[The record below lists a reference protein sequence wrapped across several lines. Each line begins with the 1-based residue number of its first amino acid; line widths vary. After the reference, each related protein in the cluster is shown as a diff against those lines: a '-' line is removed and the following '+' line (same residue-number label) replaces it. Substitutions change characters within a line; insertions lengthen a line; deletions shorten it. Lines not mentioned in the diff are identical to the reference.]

1 MSPFH
6 LHEGRMQGALASG
19 YVGQTVRIA
28 LGKSTLVSRVAYI
41 DSPASRH
48 SEAAARTLHPGSQQ
62 HNPSYWPGAA
72 YTRLRPELVPTRG
85 PLSRPHYLRA
95 QHSASQVA
103 KPEEP
108 QSSLDSQTEGTE
120 TQASAEHESSPS
132 RDAHTGQRAEYY
144 THERGQ
150 LLDLGE
156 HKTYHDARLKNASFV
171 CQAPAIGSM
180 PTVRR
185 SVIEA
190 SGSVIAQDHD
200 LKIVSCSPRMV
211 VGQPESGF
219 LKPQLR
225 ATQNRISR
233 ASTSFLKDT
242 CVGQRR
248 ERGYINLNE
257 ALDEHMDDTYARE
270 RFSVFDV
277 FSNQKS
283 MKQVDG
289 EDSFLTPPLTLQDVD
304 HFESAIEG
312 TKEAIETR
320 WSRFFESASIQT
332 TSPIRGPTFKIWDS
346 SRRLFFH
353 RLSLNLQF
361 GRKEEIWSVTE
372 SLKPLLSERR
382 KANPFN
388 RSKVQ
393 NGGSKSKGGAHFR
406 DNQIKI
412 EDAPK
417 NEDWPSVF
425 ENPFSSLLPQHINE
439 LCKTELPRS
448 LIIGLILFA
457 SSTTTHPLAP
467 AIANVLSNLLLSP
480 LGYNNNPVGAH
491 LLLTHLGVPLCDPLD
506 LPYIFNLAE
515 EEGSFLRPYPFL
527 PNSDILESFVKPVGE
542 SEDASTPSLETVSP
556 RHFEVKSFSPLHAS
570 SCDAASQV
578 LRDSIQQAEL
588 NLTEEAKT
596 YLSSLADAGAN
607 PDFRFSR
614 NLPLQTITVDATQD
628 SSQLLKFADLDADG
642 RKDVSALPSF
652 AIDDSST
659 TEVDDAFAL
668 DMDELLPYAKQLL
681 QDELQGPSLNGTM
694 DESSYNG
701 PKTAR
706 ILIHIADPTTVM
718 RVGDDLEMTARERVE
733 TVYLPHRKSFML
745 PSVLS
750 EYYCSLQAHPHKN
763 IALTFEAHVDL
774 RTGELVKHDVF
785 PSKFNSMKRLTYDH
799 VQSVIRPGPAAAKPA
814 NAKFLELIG
823 KPLLPG
829 QKDASSSASSSA
841 PQAKLT
847 EKEEL
852 ALRLLAKVSR
862 LRKQWRVKV
871 GKAESMHLLK
881 SDIKVDATTSQPKI
895 TLKYDGGNASS
906 QSLVE
911 EMMVMVG
918 EITGRT
924 ARDGDFAV
932 PYRRQENRTS
942 LILEPFDHTLYTPHP
957 DTDPL
962 LYECPDLAPK
972 PSYETILNCEM
983 ARMKLVSDLG
993 HLNYMNQSSTSSIP
1007 LPHRSLGLSHYSRA
1021 SSPLRRYADI
1031 IGHLQLKAWKRY
1043 GGDKSKL
1050 PYSPSLVHALSQ
1062 HINFVSKDI
1071 KWSQQNSER
1080 WWKQQYV
1087 LRNCMERF
1095 PSNEFKAIVYA
1106 TPNMDMTSGY
1116 VQVSSGKALL
1126 YSFFILGLDIL
1137 VQLPTPVH
1145 LNLGQ
1150 IVSVKPT
1157 ALSELHLE
1165 WTVVPQSEQTS
1176 L

>member
-1 MSPFH
+1 
-6 LHEGRMQGALASG
+6 MQGALASG
-19 YVGQTVRIA
+19 YVGQTVKIA

-41 DSPASRH
+41 DSPASRS
-48 SEAAARTLHPGSQQ
+48 SEAASRLKQVGPHE
-62 HNPSYWPGAA
+62 HNPSYWPGAT
-72 YTRLRPELVPTRG
+72 YTRLRPELIPTRG
-85 PLSRPHYLRA
+85 PLSRPHYLHQ
-95 QHSASQVA
+95 QHSSRKASNTENANSAADSSIEGAEAQV
-103 KPEEP
+103 
-108 QSSLDSQTEGTE
+108 
-120 TQASAEHESSPS
+120 SAEHELSPS
-132 RDAHTGQRAEYY
+132 RDAHASHRTEYY

-156 HKTYHDARLKNASFV
+156 HKSYHDARLRNAAFV
-171 CQAPAIGSM
+171 CQAPVVGSM
-180 PTVRR
+180 PVVRR

-200 LKIVSCSPRMV
+200 LKIVSISPRMI

-225 ATQNRISR
+225 ASQNRASR
-233 ASTSFLKDT
+233 ASNSFLKDM
-242 CVGQRR
+242 CVVQRR
-248 ERGYINLNE
+248 ERGYINLND
-257 ALDEHMDDTYARE
+257 ALDEHMDYTYAQE
-270 RFSVFDV
+270 RFSAFDMI
-277 FSNQKS
+277 SNQRT
-283 MKQVDG
+283 MRQVDS
-289 EDSFLTPPLTLQDVD
+289 DNSSLSPPLTLQDVS
-304 HFESAIEG
+304 HFESVLDG
-312 TKEAIETR
+312 TKEAMETR
-320 WSRFFESASIQT
+320 WSRFFESSLSQT
-332 TSPIRGPTFKIWDS
+332 VSPIRGPTFKFWDD

-361 GRKEEIWSVTE
+361 GRKEEIFAVTE
-372 SLKPLLSERR
+372 ALRPKLSELR

-388 RSKVQ
+388 RPKSH
-393 NGGSKSKGGAHFR
+393 GGSKNKNGAHHR
-406 DNQIKI
+406 DNQIKVDEPI
-412 EDAPK
+412 K

-425 ENPFSSLLPQHINE
+425 QNPFSSLLPQHINE
-439 LCKTELPRS
+439 LCKTELSRS
-448 LIIGLILFA
+448 LVIGLVMFAA
-457 SSTTTHPLAP
+457 SSTTHPIAP
-467 AIANVLSNLLLSP
+467 GMANVISNLVLSP
-480 LGYNNNPVGAH
+480 LGYNNNPNGAH

-506 LPYIFNLAE
+506 LPFLFNLAE
-515 EEGSFLRPYPFL
+515 EDGTFLRSYPFL
-527 PNSDILESFVKPVGE
+527 PNKDPLELFIKPTEGE
-542 SEDASTPSLETVSP
+542 AVTTPSLGTISP
-556 RHFEVKSFSPLHAS
+556 RHFEVQSFGALRAS
-570 SCDAASQV
+570 SCNAASQI
-578 LRDSIQQAEL
+578 LRDSIQKSESGL
-588 NLTEEAKT
+588 NEETKT

-607 PDFRFSR
+607 PEFRFSL
-614 NLPLQTITVDATQD
+614 NLPTMQSITIDGAKD

-642 RKDVSALPSF
+642 RKDLSALPSF

-668 DMDELLPYAKQLL
+668 DMDALLPYAKQIL
-681 QDELQGPSLNGTM
+681 QDRPLGSSSNSAMDDPSY
-694 DESSYNG
+694 SG

-718 RVGDDLEMTARERVE
+718 REGDELELTARERVE

-750 EYYCSLQAHPHKN
+750 EFYCSLHAHPHKN

-799 VQSVIRPGPAAAKPA
+799 VQNVLHPQLSGKSSDTT
-814 NAKFLELIG
+814 FYELIG
-823 KPLLPG
+823 KPLIGGVLDP
-829 QKDASSSASSSA
+829 AFAA
-841 PQAKLT
+841 PTTGTQAQLS

-852 ALRLLAKVSR
+852 ALKILGKIAR
-862 LRKQWRVKV
+862 LRKQWRVDV
-871 GKAESMHLLK
+871 GKAETMHLLK
-881 SDIKVDATTSQPKI
+881 SGVKVDATTSQPKI
-895 TLKYDGGNASS
+895 TLASEGDNTAS

-911 EMMVMVG
+911 EMMVLVG

-957 DTDPL
+957 NSDPML
-962 LYECPDLAPK
+962 WHAPSLASR
-972 PSYETILNCEM
+972 PSYQSILECELS
-983 ARMKLVSDLG
+983 RMKLVSDLG

-1007 LPHRSLGLSHYSRA
+1007 LPHRSLGLTHYSRA

-1050 PYSPSLVHALSQ
+1050 PYSPSLVHSLSQ

-1087 LRNCMERF
+1087 LRNCMDRS

-1106 TPNMDMTSGY
+1106 TPNLDMASGY
-1116 VQVSSGKALL
+1116 VHVSSGKPLL
-1126 YSFFILGLDIL
+1126 YSFFILGLDIIL
-1137 VQLPTPVH
+1137 QLPTPVH
-1145 LNLGQ
+1145 LSLGQ
-1150 IVSVKPT
+1150 IVSVRPS

-1165 WTVVPQSEQTS
+1165 WTVVPHLEQSP